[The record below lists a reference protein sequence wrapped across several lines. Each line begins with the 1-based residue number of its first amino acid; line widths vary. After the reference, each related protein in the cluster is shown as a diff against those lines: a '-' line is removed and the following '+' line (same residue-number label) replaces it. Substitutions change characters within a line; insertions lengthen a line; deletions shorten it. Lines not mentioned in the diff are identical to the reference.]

1 MIIAA
6 VGIKLD
12 IEFTKLQ
19 LFSLEGWGG
28 GSGDSPIFWLD
39 RYVTPE
45 KVWYLRV
52 LFFHTE
58 SIFPLL
64 VLCSRR
70 YQLVNIQESTG
81 VNFQLHEKKNGPLAE
96 LYLRV
101 S

>member
-1 MIIAA
+1 MIIAV

-12 IEFTKLQ
+12 SILLNFNLTAWRAVRGE
-19 LFSLEGWGG
+19 EWGT
-28 GSGDSPIFWLD
+28 PIFWLD

-81 VNFQLHEKKNGPLAE
+81 INAQLHERKKWS
-96 LYLRV
+96 V

>member
-1 MIIAA
+1 M
-6 VGIKLD
+6 
-12 IEFTKLQ
+12 
-19 LFSLEGWGG
+19 
-28 GSGDSPIFWLD
+28 
-39 RYVTPE
+39 E

-81 VNFQLHEKKNGPLAE
+81 INAQLHEKKNGPFAE
-96 LYLRV
+96 L
-101 S
+101 

>member
-1 MIIAA
+1 MLNFKLIDWRA
-6 VGIKLD
+6 VRG
-12 IEFTKLQ
+12 E
-19 LFSLEGWGG
+19 EWGT
-28 GSGDSPIFWLD
+28 PILWLD
-39 RYVTPE
+39 RYVTHE
-45 KVWYLRV
+45 KVWDLRV

>member
-45 KVWYLRV
+45 KVWYVFEGLI
-52 LFFHTE
+52 L
-58 SIFPLL
+58 P
-64 VLCSRR
+64 
-70 YQLVNIQESTG
+70 Y
-81 VNFQLHEKKNGPLAE
+81 
-96 LYLRV
+96 
-101 S
+101 